1 MMTERKDYLDY
12 LRGFATIAVIVIHV
26 SAQYWGGYY
35 GSISWLIFT
44 GYEGVCRVA
53 VPLFFMISGCLF
65 LDKKRDKSLKSLYTV
80 TIKRLVVFL
89 VFWSLIYKMI
99 YFPAE
104 GQFWSKMLVA
114 LSEIAVGNTQVH
126 LWYIYAIIGLYII
139 SPILKVFVNN
149 ATQKQLRY
157 AIVCCFIFSS
167 IYMLAMEF
175 PELSFLS
182 NHLSKIKSGMEV
194 GYIGFFLLGY
204 YLDNYEIKKKYRV
217 LLYLIGVAGLA
228 LTIATV
234 MWDCITHYA
243 PMERFW
249 QYSMPGMVLV
259 AIAMFTFFK
268 YCTLKIKIIDVFLKK
283 VAKYSL
289 GIYGCHMIFI
299 IYLWMIGF
307 TTFSFHALIS
317 VPVVSLVVFV
327 FSFITAFLIQKIP
340 FVGRYL
346 A

>member
-53 VPLFFMISGCLF
+53 VPLFFMISGTLF
-65 LDKKRDKSLKSLYTV
+65 LDKERNKSIKSLYTV
-80 TIKRLVVFL
+80 TIKRLVIFC

-104 GQFWSKMLVA
+104 GQFFDKILTA

-149 ATQKQLRY
+149 ATQKQLLY
-157 AIVCCFIFSS
+157 AIGCYFIFSS
-167 IYMLAMEF
+167 VHVFVAEF
-175 PELSFLS
+175 PELSFIS
-182 NHLSKIKSGMEV
+182 NHLSKIKGGMEV

-204 YLDNYEIKKKYRV
+204 YIDNYEIKKKTRI
-217 LLYLIGVAGLA
+217 LLYFLGVIGLIF
-228 LTIATV
+228 TIVMV

-249 QYSMPGMVLV
+249 KYTMPGMVLTAT
-259 AIAMFTFFK
+259 AIFVFFK
-268 YCTLKIKIIDVFLKK
+268 YGTLKIKIIDVFLKT
-283 VAKYSL
+283 VARYSL

-299 IYLWMIGF
+299 IYLWAIGI

-317 VPVVSLVVFV
+317 VPVISLVVFV
-327 FSFITAFLIQKIP
+327 FSFVTAFFVQKIP
-340 FVGRYL
+340 FVGKYL